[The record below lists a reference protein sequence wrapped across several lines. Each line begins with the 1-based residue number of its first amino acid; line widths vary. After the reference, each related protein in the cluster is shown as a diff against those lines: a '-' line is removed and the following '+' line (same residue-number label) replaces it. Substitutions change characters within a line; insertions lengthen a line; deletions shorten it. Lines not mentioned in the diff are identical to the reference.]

1 MPTITAVTPS
11 ARRNER
17 YEIFV
22 DGVLFVTVGATI
34 IGDRKLWVHSEL
46 DEETMATLQKEELVL
61 ATIDRAMNML
71 SFRSRATKELAQ
83 KLKQKGEAPEQITEA
98 LARLTKAGFL
108 DDANYARQFT
118 RSKISSSGFGSRRVS
133 FELSMR
139 GVARDVASA
148 AIAEVK
154 EHDQVIEGEVLEKVA
169 VKKLRSLARYEPE
182 VQKRRL
188 YGFLARRGF
197 SGEDIGKAMKKLFR
211 SK

>member
-1 MPTITAVTPS
+1 
-11 ARRNER
+11 
-17 YEIFV
+17 
-22 DGVLFVTVGATI
+22 
-34 IGDRKLWVHSEL
+34 
-46 DEETMATLQKEELVL
+46 MATLQKEELVL

-71 SFRSRATKELAQ
+71 NFRSRATKELAQ

-98 LARLTKAGFL
+98 LARLTKVGFL

>member
-22 DGVLFVTVGATI
+22 DGALFVTVGATI

-46 DEETMATLQKEELVL
+46 DEETMAALQKEELVL
-61 ATIDRAMNML
+61 TTIDRAMNML
-71 SFRSRATKELAQ
+71 NFRSRATKELAQ

-98 LARLTKAGFL
+98 LERLTKAGFL

-118 RSKISSSGFGSRRVS
+118 RSKISSAGFGSRRVS
-133 FELSMR
+133 FELSRR
-139 GVARDVASA
+139 GVARDVATQ

-154 EHDQVIEGEVLEKVA
+154 DHDQVVEGEVLEKVA

-197 SGEDIGKAMKKLFR
+197 SSEDISKAMKKLFR
-211 SK
+211 SR